1 MRRQFNHADFAQPI
15 TYEAMTLPED
25 SGDAQVTATVGMM
38 RRYALEDS
46 RSSPVASLAHA
57 LLSECEDGRAY
68 LQAVFNAANERM
80 YFQRDE
86 VTGAP
91 IAGDDTVEVLLRP
104 VDVLTLSDP
113 GAGIRVPGD
122 CDCFSM
128 FVAALL
134 LAGGVDCAFATAGA
148 SAKAPES
155 FSHVYV
161 VAWPQTKY
169 RAVVDASHGTGID
182 WEAPNYGRY
191 QEWPVG
197 ASSLSTGA
205 GSSSCVL
212 GLLLSL
218 GGALLFL
225 HDRAERK
232 QESEARGVFAGE
244 LA

>member
-1 MRRQFNHADFAQPI
+1 MKHSFNHADFPAPI
-15 TYEAMTLPED
+15 TYEAMALPED
-25 SGDAQVTATVGMM
+25 SADAQVTATVCVM

-46 RSSPVASLAHA
+46 RCSPVASLAQA
-57 LLSECEDGRAY
+57 ILVECGDSREY
-68 LQAVFNAANERM
+68 LQRVFDEARGRM

-91 IAGDDTVEVLLRP
+91 IAGEDTVEVLLRP
-104 VDVLTLSDP
+104 IAVMELTKD
-113 GAGIRVPGD
+113 GGQVPGD

-134 LAGGVDCAFATAGA
+134 LAGGVSCAFATAGA
-148 SAKAPES
+148 DKSAPDS

-161 VAWPQTKY
+161 VAWPDTKY
-169 RAVVDASHGTGID
+169 RTVIDASHGPRLD

-191 QEWPVG
+191 QEWGVGG
-197 ASSLSTGA
+197 ASVATGA

-212 GLLLSL
+212 GLLLTI
-218 GGALLFL
+218 GGILLFWA
-225 HDRAERK
+225 DK
-232 QESEARGVFAGE
+232 QEREQRVGNGVFAGE